1 MGGYLSIFSLAFPYL
16 EELDRLDHFMIM
28 VALQLRFLMQP
39 TDLCGYASF
48 DAFPVAPGPFSVDM
62 NIYT

>member
-1 MGGYLSIFSLAFPYL
+1 
-16 EELDRLDHFMIM
+16 MIM